1 MSFAVGLEEKNIP
14 TISPKI
20 KMSHRL
26 LHNIILPRLLLLNS
40 SPHHEK
46 DFHTYAMISQL
57 CGIKMSKSIK
67 NEVL

>member
-26 LHNIILPRLLLLNS
+26 LHNIILPRLLWLNL
-40 SPHHEK
+40 SPHHVK
-46 DFHTYAMISQL
+46 DFHSYVIISQL
-57 CGIKMSKSIK
+57 YGIEMSKSIK

>member
-26 LHNIILPRLLLLNS
+26 LHNMILPRLLLLNS
-40 SPHHEK
+40 SPHQEK
-46 DFHTYAMISQL
+46 HFHTYAIISQL
-57 CGIKMSKSIK
+57 CGIKIIK
-67 NEVL
+67 CIENEVL